1 LLQVNNPDT
10 HLFRSE
16 CPGPAYRNR
25 CRAINDG
32 SGLIPLKKS
41 FWKVA
46 GRGSQE

>member
-1 LLQVNNPDT
+1 MSEEQTLGAATLPFVDKPHQV
-10 HLFRSE
+10 
-16 CPGPAYRNR
+16 
-25 CRAINDG
+25 NDG

>member
-1 LLQVNNPDT
+1 MANFFQQ
-10 HLFRSE
+10 FQSGR
-16 CPGPAYRNR
+16 
-25 CRAINDG
+25 